1 MKLKL
6 NKRMGYWD
14 DSPKFM
20 GDHFTAVITKK
31 VSFTA
36 HPVEDWFFN
45 IHLMGMPHD
54 FQMDFQP
61 DTNQNVPVNTA
72 ADWASEV
79 VKFWNCQHRD

>member
-36 HPVEDWFFN
+36 HPVEDWFLN

-61 DTNQNVPVNTA
+61 ECSGQYGCRLGLGG
-72 ADWASEV
+72 
-79 VKFWNCQHRD
+79 CQVLELST